1 MRRKWNILHII
12 FLFVFLLSTRTAYA
26 LYYFGGNSD
35 GYAVVSSASQ
45 PSIVSAATQTFTF
58 GDGSTA
64 MSALTI
70 TNYPTPS
77 GGYISAA
84 NGIRV
89 VIPSDLAMSWD
100 TSYTTAT
107 ITGSASGKVS
117 TTVSYPNSKTLL
129 ITVSSDFVV
138 GDTITVSGL
147 QFKTFTGPS
156 YSGLW
161 LSIDGG
167 STNLIQDAVPKTVI
181 YPPMFLGGNGDGY
194 GPVSSASQPTI
205 VSAAT
210 QTFTFGDGSTAMSAV
225 TITNYTTSLGANI
238 SAASGIRVVIPSDLA
253 MSWDTSFTTATITG
267 SASGKVST
275 TVSYPDSKTLL
286 ITVSSDFVLGDT
298 ITVSGLQFKTFT
310 GPSTS
315 RLWLSIDGGITLLS
329 PDLFQKIVIYP
340 GMFLGG
346 IADGYS
352 TATAYFDRVN
362 GFLGGNGRGEAMV
375 IAGSRAV
382 MTMMSAAK
390 QSFTVAD
397 PTTLMS
403 ALSITQ
409 QFSSANG
416 VLTANG
422 IRVKI
427 PAALAMTWDSSVTAA
442 TVSGGA
448 SGKVST
454 TVSYENSDKTLVIA
468 ATTNFADGDTIT
480 VSGLKFKNFTASGD
494 SFLQLEIDNAGTT
507 IEADPYDKFVLVV
520 ERSTGFL
527 GGIGRGEIEGDINQG
542 PPANAI
548 FFGTMF

>member
-1 MRRKWNILHII
+1 MRNIFQIVCLVVL
-12 FLFVFLLSTRTAYA
+12 LFSTRTAYA

-64 MSALTI
+64 MSAVTI
-70 TNYPTPS
+70 TNYPTAT

-89 VIPSDLAMSWD
+89 VIPSDMPCVWD

-107 ITGSASGKVS
+107 ITGGASGKVS

-129 ITVSSDFVV
+129 ITVSSDFAA

-147 QFKTFTGPS
+147 QLKTFTGMGT
-156 YSGLW
+156 SGLW
-161 LSIDGG
+161 LSVDGG
-167 STNLIQDAVPKTVI
+167 TTNIIQDSVLKTFI
-181 YPPMFLGGNGDGY
+181 YSPMFIGG
-194 GPVSSASQPTI
+194 
-205 VSAAT
+205 
-210 QTFTFGDGSTAMSAV
+210 
-225 TITNYTTSLGANI
+225 TS
-238 SAASGIRVVIPSDLA
+238 
-253 MSWDTSFTTATITG
+253 
-267 SASGKVST
+267 
-275 TVSYPDSKTLL
+275 
-286 ITVSSDFVLGDT
+286 
-298 ITVSGLQFKTFT
+298 
-310 GPSTS
+310 
-315 RLWLSIDGGITLLS
+315 
-329 PDLFQKIVIYP
+329 
-340 GMFLGG
+340 
-346 IADGYS
+346 DGYS

-375 IAGSRAV
+375 IAGSRAILS
-382 MTMMSAAK
+382 MMSTAS
-390 QSFTVAD
+390 QSFTVGD

-427 PAALAMTWDSSVTAA
+427 PAALGMTWDSTVTTA

-494 SFLQLEIDNAGTT
+494 NFLQLEIDNAGTT

-542 PPANAI
+542 PPVDAI